1 MTIYTSTTDY
11 ITAVVSPALTD
22 CDGEYDHEAIAAA
35 MTEWREEKNANGEI
49 LLDKSGLVERE
60 DVDFWEIVAENEI
73 A

>member
-11 ITAVVSPALTD
+11 ITAVVAPALTH
-22 CDGEYDHEAIAAA
+22 CDGDYDHEAIAAA

>member
-11 ITAVVSPALTD
+11 ITAVVSPALTN
-22 CDGEYDHEAIAAA
+22 CDGDYDHEAIAAA
-35 MTEWREEKNANGEI
+35 MTEWHEEKNTNGEI